1 MEVGLKPSVAMK
13 FWCQL
18 MEYRLP
24 ILLVCLLFTARIEA
38 DERGVNAALT
48 SEDRQSA
55 VLVLTDGTVL
65 ETSLRAQGGGYSVE
79 VAGGRQF
86 IESSRVRFL
95 ADDRVDAWR
104 QMRASFQEL
113 TPEVHL
119 QLARW
124 CLKNGLPKQAEREAL
139 DALRLDPHRQDA
151 KRMLEQLAADGA
163 GRGGRQ
169 SAASNALMPPLPAAG
184 AAATARSLAG
194 LRRVTAQQ
202 FVRSVQPLLSS
213 KCATGGC
220 HGRNSESEF
229 QLLSVRNGSDPR
241 TAEQNLLAVLKQVSF
256 SEPSQSALL
265 QQAGLA
271 HGGATELPLRGRSG
285 VVQMQTLRQWVLAAA
300 ADLAPG
306 ENRELAESAEAEQ
319 VVPPVAE
326 TTGSGPAE
334 PADLP
339 EETHGRLQDGVAVD
353 REFLAEAKRSL
364 RNDPFDPAVFNRRHH
379 GDRSEQ

>member
-1 MEVGLKPSVAMK
+1 MDVCLTQSVAMG
-13 FWCQL
+13 FWCEA

-24 ILLVCLLFTARIEA
+24 IILICLLFTAPIEA
-38 DERGVNAALT
+38 DERVVDAAPT
-48 SEDRQSA
+48 PRDRQSA
-55 VLVLTDGTVL
+55 ILVLTDGTVL
-65 ETSLRAQGGGYSVE
+65 ETSLRVQGGGYSVE

-151 KRMLEQLAADGA
+151 KRMLEQLAAGGAERGARQSGA
-163 GRGGRQ
+163 G
-169 SAASNALMPPLPAAG
+169 SVLMPPLPAAG
-184 AAATARSLAG
+184 AAAAARSLAG

-213 KCATGGC
+213 KCATAGC
-220 HGRNSESEF
+220 HGVNAESEF

-256 SEPSQSALL
+256 SEPSRSALL
-265 QQAGLA
+265 QHAGLA
-271 HGGATELPLRGRSG
+271 HGGQLDLPLRGRTG
-285 VVQMQTLRQWVLAAA
+285 AAQMQTLRQWVLAAA

-306 ENRELAESAEAEQ
+306 ENRELAGSSEAER
-319 VVPPVAE
+319 VALPVAE
-326 TTGSGPAE
+326 STDSGPAE
-334 PADLP
+334 AADLP
-339 EETHGRLQDGVAVD
+339 EETHGRLQDGAAVD

-379 GDRSEQ
+379 ANRSEQ